1 MVSLIALQNTTLKVV
16 FILGSKAFMRQLSSS
31 IKAKERCIKDKYGCC
46 KLCIVGKMLKCF
58 KKSISYLESD
68 PKWMKVIQEES
79 NIHINDV
86 VLNKKKK
93 SCFTVDWAEYAT

>member
-1 MVSLIALQNTTLKVV
+1 
-16 FILGSKAFMRQLSSS
+16 
-31 IKAKERCIKDKYGCC
+31 
-46 KLCIVGKMLKCF
+46 
-58 KKSISYLESD
+58 
-68 PKWMKVIQEES
+68 MKVIQEES